1 MGFHVAENLVL
12 FASDSN
18 VLVGLQG
25 SCILFCILHP

>member
-18 VLVGLQG
+18 GMEVATFLLPDFT
-25 SCILFCILHP
+25 IL